1 MTEKDSISRLDALE
15 EKIDHALSQAE
26 IRNLINRYL
35 FCLENGD
42 VKGIA
47 SCFAMEDPEVSLE
60 LGRGKYQGKKEIM
73 DFYDQRVEI
82 GRMGAARVKKDCQGS
97 PDFTR
102 F

>member
-15 EKIDHALSQAE
+15 EKIGHALSQAE

-60 LGRGKYQGKKEIM
+60 PGTREIS
-73 DFYDQRVEI
+73 
-82 GRMGAARVKKDCQGS
+82 G
-97 PDFTR
+97 
-102 F
+102 